1 MKILRFFHCM
11 ASIDDDMMNCQ
22 EDENPAFVHCMAV
35 IDDDLNCK
43 EDENPAFVCCMSG
56 IQQSINRLQSF
67 TGLIMPI
74 QMLNS

>member
-1 MKILRFFHCM
+1 MNCREDENLAFVHCM

-22 EDENPAFVHCMAV
+22 G
-35 IDDDLNCK
+35 
-43 EDENPAFVCCMSG
+43 DENPAFVCCMSG